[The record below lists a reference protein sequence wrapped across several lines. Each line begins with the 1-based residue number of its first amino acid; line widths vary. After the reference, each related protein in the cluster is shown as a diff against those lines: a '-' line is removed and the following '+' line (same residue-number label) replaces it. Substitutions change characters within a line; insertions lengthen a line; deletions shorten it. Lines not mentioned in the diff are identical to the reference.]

1 MQTVEECNK
10 KIIIHT
16 SSFVQ
21 LFFDPPFAISKKQND
36 KQIVNIE
43 GIVSLEGLPN
53 FKDQRIKQP
62 ASPSGPHR
70 KDASEVVG
78 VVAVVT
84 VLMASGEKK

>member
-1 MQTVEECNK
+1 
-10 KIIIHT
+10 
-16 SSFVQ
+16 
-21 LFFDPPFAISKKQND
+21 
-36 KQIVNIE
+36 
-43 GIVSLEGLPN
+43 LEGLPN